1 MKSIRDLDVPIYL
14 PGVFHIRCLGH
25 TINLIV
31 KAVVEFEPDNVLNT
45 TSQTSQKAK
54 AHKDLNIMF
63 DYDEVQAITRFLEIT
78 KKCRSICG
86 KFNHSTKMNY
96 MLDETQKSRNETLL
110 NIIQEIKTRWN
121 STFNMLERLLIVK
134 SSVNIVLNETSNN
147 QNKNKTFILN
157 DQDTHDMQQFV
168 DILSFFNDATN
179 KLSGES
185 YATASLV
192 IP

>member
-157 DQDTHDMQQFV
+157 DQDTHERGLKCL
-168 DILSFFNDATN
+168 IL
-179 KLSGES
+179 
-185 YATASLV
+185 
-192 IP
+192 I